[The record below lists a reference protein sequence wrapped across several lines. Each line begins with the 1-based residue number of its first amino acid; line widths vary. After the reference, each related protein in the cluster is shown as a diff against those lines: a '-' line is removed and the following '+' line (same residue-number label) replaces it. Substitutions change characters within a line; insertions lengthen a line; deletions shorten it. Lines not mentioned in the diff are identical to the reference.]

1 MRHLVTLACL
11 LVLHATLHAQDYG
24 TWPRAQRSPFYHS
37 VDIVTTYQP
46 GVRHSCRAIA
56 IDDDALTCEAK
67 KGHAPIVYQREDVA
81 TIIQP
86 PYHSPTGVIV
96 ACLLGGAYIALLVVN
111 PLGALAVG
119 VIAMGIWAV
128 AESNPFPTRDSYR
141 PEHHDILLYQ
151 QPGTQ
156 LSVRLR

>member
-1 MRHLVTLACL
+1 MRHPVTLAYI

-46 GVRHSCRAIA
+46 GVRHNCRALS
-56 IDDDALTCEAK
+56 IDADALTCEAK
-67 KGHAPIVYQREDVA
+67 KGHASVVYQREDVA

-86 PYHSPTGVIV
+86 PHHSPAGIIL
-96 ACLLGGAYIALLVVN
+96 ACLAAGGYIAILVTNALGGLLLGGIIVAVWSGVESDRVAFGSDRR
-111 PLGALAVG
+111 PGAQ
-119 VIAMGIWAV
+119 
-128 AESNPFPTRDSYR
+128 
-141 PEHHDILLYQ
+141 DILLYQ

-156 LSVRLR
+156 LTVRLR